1 MPTRTTADSQS
12 HFVTKQRMPRSWF
25 MNGRPD
31 TATVALN
38 MKSIE
43 SYSSGPEFP
52 MQRLRDYVACM
63 KECGSTP
70 IRLGT
75 MSTRHYG
82 MIRIWLLNQ
91 GHFESC
97 TLPVTHQDPVHL
109 SVKLTALLLRAIAY

>member
-1 MPTRTTADSQS
+1 MRITADSQS
-12 HFVTKQRMPRSWF
+12 HYVTKQRTPRLWF

-31 TATVALN
+31 IATVALN

-43 SYSSGPEFP
+43 TYSSGPAFL
-52 MQRLRDYVACM
+52 MRRLRDYVACM

-82 MIRIWLLNQ
+82 MIRIWLLNR
-91 GHFESC
+91 GLFESC
-97 TLPVTHQDPVHL
+97 TLPATHQDPVHL